1 MAGAEE
7 EAEARDLVRR
17 ILKDIGNAFRKNP
30 AIDEIGVIPVSEAR
44 YNRSP
49 VVLVGSKLGL
59 ESWCIKLLVPHVHGQ
74 LVHFRQRKIWPDQ
87 DGLAELTHTLLLLN
101 PDCTTAWNVRKE
113 LIAANLLEPRKDLRL
128 GSLALTKF
136 PKSPETWIHRRWVLQ
151 RLLNSQ
157 ERARASADDGDEF
170 AAARAEAVWHLVQGE
185 MSVCRAAAERYPSN
199 YNAWS
204 HRIWVLQNVA
214 RCSVKALLTELAA
227 TEPWVRTHVSDHSGF
242 HYRQFLLNS
251 LAAAATSSAGDP
263 TRVSPLSETAQQDGE
278 GPGAALAESGPQ
290 SDTVALTTLLHR
302 EFDLCTDLILAYPGH
317 ETLWSHRRFL
327 YHLWHRNDGKGG
339 SSSPSGTRVP
349 DKTRGAQ
356 HEGTGSHSENAKD
369 GAGDGSGSVAN
380 GGSPSASHTRGRAN
394 GQGSK
399 RLKAEP
405 RPYSLQDEASFA
417 ARALAES
424 PGSLQARSAAA
435 YTRWLESVGE
445 Q

>member
-214 RCSVKALLTELAA
+214 RCSVKAVPAELAGRRRHLQRRGPHPC
-227 TEPWVRTHVSDHSGF
+227 EPLVRD
-242 HYRQFLLNS
+242 
-251 LAAAATSSAGDP
+251 
-263 TRVSPLSETAQQDGE
+263 
-278 GPGAALAESGPQ
+278 GAAGRRGPRGRPGRIW
-290 SDTVALTTLLHR
+290 SAKRHGGPDDAAPSRIRPLHR
-302 EFDLCTDLILAYPGH
+302 PHPCLP
-317 ETLWSHRRFL
+317 W
-327 YHLWHRNDGKGG
+327 
-339 SSSPSGTRVP
+339 P
-349 DKTRGAQ
+349 
-356 HEGTGSHSENAKD
+356 
-369 GAGDGSGSVAN
+369 
-380 GGSPSASHTRGRAN
+380 
-394 GQGSK
+394 
-399 RLKAEP
+399 
-405 RPYSLQDEASFA
+405 
-417 ARALAES
+417 
-424 PGSLQARSAAA
+424 
-435 YTRWLESVGE
+435 
-445 Q
+445 